1 MSISFGAAR
10 NLSALGKNMEIFIE
24 CQRFF
29 CYNFRR
35 TGCLLKRISRKS
47 VAEDSHYWRNSSH
60 YVRSFINFV
69 CTQLK
74 NAVAKKQLNRIKVV
88 LAEKNKTGIW
98 LAQQLGKDRTTVS
111 KWCSNAVQ
119 PSLETVIE
127 IAQCLGVG
135 VEELIRMPEK
145 DGGGE

>member
-1 MSISFGAAR
+1 MKKCAR
-10 NLSALGKNMEIFIE
+10 HAENERFVDTLSVREWF
-24 CQRFF
+24 
-29 CYNFRR
+29 Y
-35 TGCLLKRISRKS
+35 
-47 VAEDSHYWRNSSH
+47 VAKYSHYWRNNSH

-69 CTQLK
+69 CAQLK
-74 NAVAKKQLNRIKVV
+74 NTMAKKQLNRLKVV

-127 IAQCLGVG
+127 VAQCLGVG

-145 DGGGE
+145 NEGGE

>member
-1 MSISFGAAR
+1 MKGKCFGDS
-10 NLSALGKNMEIFIE
+10 LSVPGLF
-24 CQRFF
+24 QD
-29 CYNFRR
+29 
-35 TGCLLKRISRKS
+35 CLFKRISNKY
-47 VAEDSHYWRNSSH
+47 VAEHSHYWRNNSH

-69 CTQLK
+69 CAQLK
-74 NAVAKKQLNRIKVV
+74 NTMAKKQLNRLKVV

-145 DGGGE
+145 NEGGE

>member
-1 MSISFGAAR
+1 MRRSTDNYFYPYMALLSLLT
-10 NLSALGKNMEIFIE
+10 LSAIQNDNSDKSAKGGKEIT
-24 CQRFF
+24 
-29 CYNFRR
+29 N
-35 TGCLLKRISRKS
+35 GKS
-47 VAEDSHYWRNSSH
+47 VAECSHYWHNYSH

-69 CTQLK
+69 CAQLK
-74 NAVAKKQLNRIKVV
+74 NAMAKKQLNRLKVV

-119 PSLETVIE
+119 PSFETIIDV
-127 IAQCLGVG
+127 AQCLGVG

-145 DGGGE
+145 NGGEE